1 MLRLLL
7 NRFRI
12 VRMMRYLRYGNDH
25 NMARI
30 SLKLY
35 FFISNML
42 SRSVAL
48 IVEEVVAALAI
59 VTRIVMVIRERRTAV
74 LIVIMAGVVKW
85 LLDRKS
91 NNFLILNSLM
101 RPKFHHF

>member
-1 MLRLLL
+1 M
-7 NRFRI
+7 
-12 VRMMRYLRYGNDH
+12 RYGNDH
-25 NMARI
+25 ETV
-30 SLKLY
+30 
-35 FFISNML
+35 FIHINYVTAIK
-42 SRSVAL
+42 VAL
-48 IVEEVVAALAI
+48 IVEEVVTALAI
-59 VTRIVMVIRERRTAV
+59 VTPIVMVIRERRTAV